1 MDNLAGALRTEGKL
15 MEAETMARNCL
26 AASERTLGAEHPAT
40 CSSASTLADILRD
53 KGDNDAA
60 AALYERALAG
70 LRTNPGATHPTT
82 LGVLYEYSNLRKN
95 QRKIP
100 EARRIGYELIAGAR
114 RSLPKDNPNRT
125 KYERYVESLR

>member
-1 MDNLAGALRTEGKL
+1 

-26 AASERTLGAEHPAT
+26 AASERALGATHPAT
-40 CSSASTLADILRD
+40 CSSASTLADVLRD

-70 LRTNPGATHPTT
+70 LRTTPGANHPTT
-82 LGVLYEYSNLRKN
+82 LGVLYEYSTLRKN
-95 QRKIP
+95 QNRLP
-100 EARRIGYELIAGAR
+100 DARRLGYELVAGAR
-114 RSLPKDNPNRT
+114 HSLPKDSPDRT